1 MSIFLFQ
8 HPSILKV
15 ASQGGPRWQPSHPYA
30 RRHLNEGR
38 KGKMLGLL
46 GELLKGA
53 LVSPIQLIGSYSADL
68 PTVTDAGK
76 QCLLSE

>member
-1 MSIFLFQ
+1 MSVFLFQ
-8 HPSILKV
+8 HSNVLKV
-15 ASQGGPRWQPSHPYA
+15 TLWPKMAAITSRAQ
-30 RRHLNEGR
+30 RHLKKER

-46 GELLKGA
+46 GESLKRI
-53 LVSPIQLIGSYSADL
+53 LVSPIQFLCSHSAYL